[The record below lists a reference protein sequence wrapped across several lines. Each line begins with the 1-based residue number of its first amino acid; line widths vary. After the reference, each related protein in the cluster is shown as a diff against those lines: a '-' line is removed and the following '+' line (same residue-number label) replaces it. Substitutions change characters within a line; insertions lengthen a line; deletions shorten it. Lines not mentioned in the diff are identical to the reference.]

1 MLPVISVNEPAIA
14 HAGDRSTSANRG
26 GAIWMTVGSIAL
38 SVACLALALRGT
50 NVREIGSILSK
61 SHIWLSAPL
70 LLLQVPFYFLK
81 AVRWRLLL
89 IPVREERTSRLVAP
103 MMVGFMGNNI
113 LPARIGELIRMYLG
127 ARLMRVTQSQMLG
140 TLILERVF
148 DFVAVLVFFG
158 VGVVV
163 LGDVPDGLVS
173 VGYLAAAMS
182 AAAMAVA
189 AAYVVWTGAAL
200 RIAGRVTR
208 MLPPKIGALILRQ
221 LELGASGMGSLRQP
235 GLLVGIVTTSL
246 LQWFLMAACIYCS
259 FLAVDLRAPISA
271 AFVVLAATVFGA
283 MIPAAPGFIGTM
295 HLAFVLALAPFAVP
309 EGTAMAAA
317 VFFHTIP
324 YIGVTLGGLYYLR
337 QTGVRFRQLGRE
349 TLES

>member
-1 MLPVISVNEPAIA
+1 MLPVMSADDPAA
-14 HAGDRSTSANRG
+14 AKAGGPSMTARRKSAF
-26 GAIWMTVGSIAL
+26 WMTLGSIAA

-50 NVREIGSILSK
+50 NLREIGSILSR
-61 SHIWLSAPL
+61 SHLWLGAPL

-113 LPARIGELIRMYLG
+113 LPARIGEIIRMYLG

-173 VGYLAAAMS
+173 VGYIAAAMS
-182 AAAMAVA
+182 AVAMMGAT
-189 AAYVVWTGAAL
+189 AYVVWTGPML
-200 RIAGRVTR
+200 RIAERVTR
-208 MLPPKIGALILRQ
+208 LLPPKLGSVILRQ
-221 LELGASGMGSLRQP
+221 LELGASGMGSLRRP

-259 FLAVDLRAPISA
+259 FVAVDLSAPLSA

-283 MIPAAPGFIGTM
+283 MIPAAPGFVGTM